1 MANISVR
8 KDNDNKAPL
17 AQVPETRWDPFRVM
31 RDLMNWD
38 PFREMAPYAVQP
50 QSLYVPAFEVKETKD
65 AYLFKADL
73 PGVKEGDIEITM
85 TGNRLQISGK
95 REAEKEEKTDRYYTY
110 ERSYGDF
117 TRAFTLPDGVD
128 ENGVLA
134 DLKEGVLTVSVK
146 KLPEA
151 QPKKIAIQSAAK
163 KS

>member
-8 KDNDNKAPL
+8 KENDQKAPL
-17 AQVPETRWDPFRVM
+17 APTREPHWDPFRMM
-31 RDLMNWD
+31 RELMNWD
-38 PFREMAPYAVQP
+38 PFREMAPFARQP
-50 QSLYVPAFEVKETKD
+50 VSTFVPAFEVKETKD

-73 PGVKEGDIEITM
+73 PGVKESDVEITM

-95 REAEKEEKTDRYYTY
+95 RESEKEEKNDTYYTY

-117 TRAFTLPDGVD
+117 TRAFTLPDGID
-128 ENGVLA
+128 EGGVLA
-134 DLKEGVLTVSVK
+134 DLKDGVLTVSVK

-151 QPKKIAIQSAAK
+151 QPKKITIQTAAK